1 MRKIIVLLIMLTF
14 VLSSCSIDWND
25 EKDKKITEL
34 ENKVEEI
41 IKEKESD
48 LFNKKQECKKYQ
60 DTAFL
65 FLKEW
70 DEIDSIFYSKKLNSC
85 LFSFITYETVS
96 LEGFDRDY
104 PIHVIRDIFTLEY
117 IFRETDYPLWQE
129 KIKEFKW
136 E

>member
-1 MRKIIVLLIMLTF
+1 MKKIIVLLIMLTF

-25 EKDKKITEL
+25 KKDKRIIEL

-41 IKEKESD
+41 RKEKESD
-48 LFNKKQECKKYQ
+48 LFYKKQECKKYQ

-129 KIKEFKW
+129 KIKELKW

>member
-129 KIKEFKW
+129 KIKELKW

>member
-1 MRKIIVLLIMLTF
+1 MKKIIVLLIMLTS

-25 EKDKKITEL
+25 EKDKRILEL
-34 ENKVEEI
+34 EKTNALLQVE
-41 IKEKESD
+41 IKDD
-48 LFNKKQECKKYQ
+48 LFEKKQECKKYQ
-60 DTAFL
+60 ETAFL

-70 DEIDSIFYSKKLNSC
+70 DEIDSIFYSEKLNSC

-129 KIKEFKW
+129 KIKELKW

>member
-1 MRKIIVLLIMLTF
+1 MLTF

-65 FLKEW
+65 FLKE
-70 DEIDSIFYSKKLNSC
+70 
-85 LFSFITYETVS
+85 
-96 LEGFDRDY
+96 
-104 PIHVIRDIFTLEY
+104 
-117 IFRETDYPLWQE
+117 
-129 KIKEFKW
+129 
-136 E
+136 